1 MSSSRAKN
9 FRRRA
14 GDDEDDDNEPNGAAV
29 TATKIPLKSTAAAT
43 KAPPKPK
50 KPQAPK
56 LLSFADDDGDDE
68 TQTRSRSRPSS
79 HPSKPLSSSSSSHKI
94 SSLKDRQSPATP
106 LPSNVL
112 PQAGTYTKEALRE
125 LQKNTR
131 TLASSS
137 SSRYA
142 TASESK
148 PDPKPEPVIVLKGL
162 VKPKAMVD
170 QTLKQVDELSSD
182 EEEGEKGKALEEKRE
197 GLYRDDAERR
207 LAAIGIVKGQDS
219 SGSSFPDQA
228 MINAIRAK
236 RERLRQSR
244 AAAPDYI
251 SLDGGSNH
259 GAAEGLSDEEPEFQ
273 GRIAMF
279 GEKIEGGKKG
289 VFESFN
295 DRAVDAPLRKETE
308 LEDDEDEEEKIW
320 EEEQFRKGL
329 GKRMDDGTTRGVTSN
344 SNISTVPVVH
354 NVQQPQKYVYTVPA
368 AGYGPAPSIGEA
380 APPPPSIGGAMVTGQ
395 GLDVMSIPQQ
405 AELAMKALCDSA
417 RRLEESHGKTMSS
430 LAKTDENLSSSL
442 LNITTLEKSLSAAGE
457 KYIFMQ
463 KLRDYISVLCKF
475 LQDKAPYIEE
485 LEEQMQ
491 KLNEERATTI
501 LERRLA
507 DNDDEM
513 VEMDVA
519 VNAALQV
526 FRNGD
531 SSAATIAAATSAG
544 QAAVAA
550 MREQKNVPVK
560 LDEFG
565 RDMNLQKRMDVTR
578 RADARQR
585 RKTRFDSKRSS
596 SMELDS
602 PHQKIEGESST
613 DESDSESRA
622 YKSNRDLLLQTAD
635 QIFDDTAEEY
645 AQLSEVKQRF
655 EKWKRDYSSSYCDA
669 YMSLSVPNIFSPYV
683 RLELLK
689 WDPLHEDSDFFEMK
703 WHSLLFD
710 YGLPQDGSDFAPD
723 DADSNLVPGLVEKVA
738 LPILH
743 HEIAH
748 SWDMLSTRET
758 KYAVAATTLVTN
770 YVPASSDALAEL
782 LVAVRTRL
790 ADAVAKLIVPTWS
803 PLVMKAV
810 PGAARLAA
818 YRFGMS
824 VRLLRNICLWRDILA
839 LPVLEKLA
847 FDELLSGKILPHVW
861 SIGSDIHDAV
871 TRTERIIASLS
882 GVWAGSNVSG
892 DRSHKLRPLVDYVL
906 SLGKNL
912 HKKHMFGVTE
922 GETSGLARR
931 IKKMLVEL
939 NEYDNAREIVRT
951 FHLKEAL

>member
-14 GDDEDDDNEPNGAAV
+14 GNDEDDNDEPNGAAA
-29 TATKIPLKSTAAAT
+29 TATKISSKLATTAT
-43 KAPPKPK
+43 KVPPKPK

-56 LLSFADDDGDDE
+56 LLSFADDEGNDE
-68 TQTRSRSRPSS
+68 TEPRSRSKPSS
-79 HPSKPLSSSSSSHKI
+79 RASKPLSSSSSHKI
-94 SSLKDRQSPATP
+94 SSLKDRQSPATH

-142 TASESK
+142 VPSESK
-148 PDPKPEPVIVLKGL
+148 PDRKAEPVIVLKGL
-162 VKPKAMVD
+162 VKPNAVGE
-170 QTLKQVDELSSD
+170 QILKEVDELSSD

-244 AAAPDYI
+244 PAAPDYI

-289 VFESFN
+289 VFESFD
-295 DRAVDAPLRKETE
+295 DRAVDAPLRKGTE
-308 LEDDEDEEEKIW
+308 LQDDEDEEEKIW

-329 GKRMDDGTTRGVTSN
+329 GKRMDDGTTRGVTSA
-344 SNISTVPVVH
+344 SNISTVPVVP
-354 NVQQPQKYVYTVPA
+354 NVQQPQKYAYTAPV
-368 AGYGPAPSIGEA
+368 GYGPAPSIGAA
-380 APPPPSIGGAMVTGQ
+380 APPPPSIGGAMIAGQ
-395 GLDVMSIPQQ
+395 GLDVVSIPQQ
-405 AELAMKALCDSA
+405 AELAMKALCNNA
-417 RRLEESHGKTMSS
+417 KRLEESHSKTMSS

-442 LNITTLEKSLSAAGE
+442 LNITALEKSLSAAGE
-457 KYIFMQ
+457 KYMFMQ
-463 KLRDYISVLCKF
+463 KLRDYISVICKF

-513 VEMDVA
+513 VEIEVA
-519 VNAALQV
+519 VNAATLV
-526 FRNGD
+526 FRKGD

-550 MREQKNVPVK
+550 MREQNNVPVK

-565 RDMNLQKRMDVTR
+565 RDMNLQKRMDTTR
-578 RADARQR
+578 RAEARQR

-596 SMELDS
+596 SMELDA

-645 AQLSEVKQRF
+645 AKLSEVKQRF
-655 EKWKRDYSSSYCDA
+655 EKWKRDYSSSYRDA

-748 SWDMLSTRET
+748 SWDMLSTKET
-758 KYAVAATTLVTN
+758 KHAVAATTLVTN
-770 YVPASSDALAEL
+770 YVPASSEALAEL

-818 YRFGMS
+818 YRFGVS
-824 VRLLRNICLWRDILA
+824 VRLLRNICLWKEILA
-839 LPVLEKLA
+839 LPALEKLA
-847 FDELLSGKILPHVW
+847 LDELLGGKILPHVR
-861 SIGSDIHDAV
+861 SIRSDIHDAV

-882 GVWAGSNVSG
+882 GVWAGPSVSG
-892 DRSHKLRPLVDYVL
+892 DRSAKLQPLVDYVL

-912 HKKHMFGVTE
+912 HKKHTFGATE
-922 GETSGLARR
+922 GETGGLARR
-931 IKKMLVEL
+931 IKRMLVEL